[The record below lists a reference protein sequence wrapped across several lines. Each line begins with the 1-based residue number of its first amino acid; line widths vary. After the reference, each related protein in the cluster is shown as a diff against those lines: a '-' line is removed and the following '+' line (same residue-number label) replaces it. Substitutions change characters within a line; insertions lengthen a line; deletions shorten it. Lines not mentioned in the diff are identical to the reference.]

1 MVMAWAAATD
11 DMYRHLSMPFYR
23 RSRAYAEY
31 DEMRVCVIEPKGLL
45 SLPLTNRYRAEETK
59 S

>member
-1 MVMAWAAATD
+1 MVMAWAATTD
-11 DMYRHLSMPFYR
+11 DMYRHLGMPFYG

-31 DEMRVCVIEPKGLL
+31 DEMRVCVIEPQGLL
-45 SLPLTNRYRAEETK
+45 SLPLTNRCRTEETK